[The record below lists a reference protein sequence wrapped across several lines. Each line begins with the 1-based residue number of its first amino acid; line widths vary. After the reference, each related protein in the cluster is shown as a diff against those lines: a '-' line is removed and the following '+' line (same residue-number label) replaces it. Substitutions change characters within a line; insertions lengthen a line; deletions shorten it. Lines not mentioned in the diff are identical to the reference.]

1 VAARLRPADGGEAT
15 KLNKLALSA
24 SLLKIKKSAY
34 FFRRF
39 DNFRNQEKE
48 K

>member
-1 VAARLRPADGGEAT
+1 VAARLRLADEGEAT
-15 KLNKLALSA
+15 KLNKFALSA

-39 DNFRNQEKE
+39 NNFWNQEKE